1 MFTAQQLCE
10 KITTIY
16 PDVGICGIDLKVDYN
31 TTEKTWMV
39 HLKKGSHAL
48 DHFLEMRDADS
59 CMEGRKCIA
68 LGLEIA
74 QLRKNIQGEQF

>member
-74 QLRKNIQGEQF
+74 QQRKNIQGEQF